1 MFKAI
6 RWQHETMENT
16 PEDWSERHRPSR
28 MATLVGNDGPRKRI
42 ETWLNSWSEGTPER
56 KGILLVG
63 PPGIGKTTIA
73 LATAAEFGWN
83 VVELNASEQRNAA
96 VLRRA
101 AMSGAVHS
109 SLDSW
114 SSSGPV
120 SYTHLTLPTIY
131 SV

>member
-6 RWQHETMENT
+6 RWEHETMENT
-16 PEDWSERHRPSR
+16 PEDWSERHRPDR

-42 ETWLNSWSEGTPER
+42 ETWLNSWSKGTPER

-96 VLRRA
+96 VLRRLNEWCCPFFL
-101 AMSGAVHS
+101 GQLVIIR
-109 SLDSW
+109 
-114 SSSGPV
+114 
-120 SYTHLTLPTIY
+120 TEC
-131 SV
+131 

>member
-16 PEDWSERHRPSR
+16 SEDWSERYRPER
-28 MATLVGNDGPRKRI
+28 MDALVGNDGPRKRI
-42 ETWLNSWSEGTPER
+42 ETWLHSWSKGTPER

-109 SLDSW
+109 SLSLI
-114 SSSGPV
+114 
-120 SYTHLTLPTIY
+120 HI
-131 SV
+131 